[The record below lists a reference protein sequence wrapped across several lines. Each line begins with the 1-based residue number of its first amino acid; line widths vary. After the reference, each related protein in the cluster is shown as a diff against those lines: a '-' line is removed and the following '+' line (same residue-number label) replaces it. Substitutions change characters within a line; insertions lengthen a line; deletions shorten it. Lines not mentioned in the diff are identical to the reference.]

1 MPPICVMLKP
11 ASGSCDLR
19 CQYCFY
25 HDITENRLC
34 PNYGM
39 MSEATL
45 EAVIQKTLAYA
56 EGSCSFIYQGG
67 EPTLAG
73 LEFYRK
79 SLALQKNMRRWDYGL
94 KIPSKPTVTASTRNG
109 RSFLQTINF

>member
-79 SLALQKNMRRWDYGL
+79 SLALQK
-94 KIPSKPTVTASTRNG
+94 KICAGGTTD
-109 RSFLQTINF
+109 